1 MGANNMTEEDDL
13 QNDQARRV
21 ALSPLL
27 ASAEFRPLSASV
39 KVEVAGHA
47 GRGNLPGLNDDHF
60 LVVHLSRHQETLATS
75 LSEADLPP
83 RFQEQAYAMLVAD
96 GLGLHGS
103 GSVASRI
110 ALSTI
115 AHMAL
120 HYGQWNLRVDS
131 KTAAEIVERAEW
143 FFSRAD
149 AAVANK
155 TRTSPAL
162 LGMAS
167 ALTAAFSAG
176 DDLFVAHVG
185 HSRAYLFRDGKL
197 IQLTRDQTVARQ
209 LEMQPAA
216 KATARARDLSHLLT
230 DALGAGGS
238 APEVSVEQYRL
249 IDGDIVM
256 LSTNGLTDSLSTDE
270 IAEALA
276 RRRKPQETCALLA
289 ELAKEAG
296 GLASTTVVIAQ
307 YSIPAF

>member
-1 MGANNMTEEDDL
+1 MTEEDEVQRDA
-13 QNDQARRV
+13 ARRL

-27 ASAEFRPLSASV
+27 ASTEFRPLSASV
-39 KVEVAGHA
+39 RVEVAGQSA
-47 GRGNLPGLNDDHF
+47 RGNLPVLNDDHY
-60 LVVHLSRHQETLATS
+60 LVLHLGRYQETLSTS

-83 RFQEQAYAMLVAD
+83 RFDEQAYAMLVAD
-96 GLGLHGS
+96 GLGLHGA

-162 LGMAS
+162 LGMAA

-209 LEMQPAA
+209 VEVQPSA
-216 KATARARDLSHLLT
+216 KATARARDLGHLLT

-238 APEVSVEQYRL
+238 APEVSVDQYRL
-249 IDGDIVM
+249 VDGDIVL
-256 LSTNGLTDSLSTDE
+256 LSTNGLTDALSNEE
-270 IAEALA
+270 IAEVLA
-276 RRRKPQETCALLA
+276 RRRRPQEACAELA
-289 ELAKEAG
+289 ELAKEAEG
-296 GLASTTVVIAQ
+296 QASTTVVIAQ

>member
-1 MGANNMTEEDDL
+1 MTEEDDV

-39 KVEVAGHA
+39 RVEVAGHA
-47 GRGNLPGLNDDHF
+47 GRGNLPALNDDHF
-60 LVVHLSRHQETLATS
+60 LVLHLSRHQETLATS

-96 GLGLHGS
+96 GLGLHGA

-209 LEMQPAA
+209 LEVQPAA

-256 LSTNGLTDSLSTDE
+256 LSTNGLTDTLSTDE

-276 RRRKPQETCALLA
+276 RRRKPEETCAMLA
-289 ELAKEAG
+289 ELAKESG
-296 GLASTTVVIAQ
+296 GLATTTVVIAQ